1 MVNFHAEFT
10 GKTAKKKKKKGK
22 LNKANVCFKTKYLA
36 AIFG

>member
-1 MVNFHAEFT
+1 MPSLPGRLH
-10 GKTAKKKKKKGK
+10 KKKKKGK